1 MNTYLALVKREIL
14 DGKNGYIRVPLILS
28 GLALAMVFLSSVG
41 VGEFN
46 LVNDFD
52 RNEIHNVGDML
63 NLAQQKEADEL
74 PAAITAG
81 YWVVNA
87 LMWVAFPF
95 VIFFSLLG
103 SLYEERRDR
112 SILFWKSMPVDDW
125 QEVAVKLLTTVLV
138 TPIIFFGV
146 AIAAQ
151 LTTALVLSVVVLFQG
166 GPVSAL
172 WPLGLMISSWF
183 SMFGHYVIWALWA
196 LPVLAWVLFVS
207 AYASR
212 LPFMWA
218 ILTPVVIIIAERMFL
233 GTHVFAEWMGR
244 QLGGWQEWALHDIEN
259 SVHVR
264 GPRDV
269 LNLVFGTAQWE
280 ALKFSLT
287 SMRFWSGLVI
297 AGGFVYGAIELRKRG
312 T

>member
-1 MNTYLALVKREIL
+1 MNTYIALVKREIL

-28 GLALAMVFLSSVG
+28 ALTMAMVFLSSVG
-41 VGEFN
+41 VGELN
-46 LVNDFD
+46 LVNDIDHD
-52 RNEIHNVGDML
+52 RVKNIGDAL
-63 NLAQQKEADEL
+63 SLAKQEEASEL

-81 YWVVNA
+81 YWVISL
-87 LMWVAFPF
+87 LMWAAFPF
-95 VIFFSLLG
+95 VIFFSLLS

-125 QEVAVKLLTTVLV
+125 QEVAAKLFTIVLV
-138 TPIIFFGV
+138 TPVIFFAV

-151 LTTALVLSVVVLFQG
+151 LVTALLLSIVVLFQG
-166 GPVSAL
+166 GPVLEL
-172 WPLGLMISSWF
+172 WPLGLMISGWF
-183 SMFGHYVIWALWA
+183 SMFGQYVLWALWA

-212 LPFMWA
+212 LPIMWA
-218 ILTPVVIIIAERMFL
+218 LITPLAIIIAEGMFL
-233 GTHVFAEWMGR
+233 DSHVFASWLGR
-244 QLGGWQEWALHDIEN
+244 QLGGWTQWALNDIG
-259 SVHVR
+259 HGLDID

-269 LNLVFGTAQWE
+269 LGLVFGAAQWE
-280 ALKFSLT
+280 ALTFSLT

>member
-41 VGEFN
+41 IGELN
-46 LVNDFD
+46 LVRDID
-52 RNEIHNVGDML
+52 HDQVHNIGDAL
-63 NLAQQKEADEL
+63 NLAQQEEPADL
-74 PAAITAG
+74 PAAVTAG
-81 YWVVNA
+81 YWVMSA

-125 QEVAVKLLTTVLV
+125 QEVAAKLFTTVLV
-138 TPIIFFGV
+138 TPVIFFGV

-151 LTTALVLSVVVLFQG
+151 LTSAVLLSVVVLFQG

-218 ILTPVVIIIAERMFL
+218 ILTPVIIILAELMFFD
-233 GTHVFAEWMGR
+233 THVFAEWLGR
-244 QLGGWQEWALHDIEN
+244 QLGGWQEWAFHDLGQGRHID
-259 SVHVR
+259 
-264 GPRDV
+264 GPREA
-269 LNLVFGTAQWE
+269 LNMVFGAAQWE

-287 SMRFWSGLVI
+287 SMRFWSGLVV